1 MIRPMQKARFII
13 IHVDVDSDADGEGEL
28 VVGMAV

>member
-1 MIRPMQKARFII
+1 MQKARFII